1 MIPSISPFGK
11 TKSIQ
16 EDKSGSL
23 KTQPPGGPGSG
34 EGASVLSLLEQI
46 HTNSWSR
53 CMAGRLEHMVFS
65 IPVRKKGKKEYTFVG
80 TGQ

>member
-1 MIPSISPFGK
+1 MIPNISPFGK

-23 KTQPPGGPGSG
+23 KTQPPGGPDSG

-53 CMAGRLEHMVFS
+53 CMASSLEHMVFFHPS
-65 IPVRKKGKKEYTFVG
+65 
-80 TGQ
+80 